1 MPVILIEK
9 DNKKAASLFSFV
21 PKTGGSA
28 LIKFFSGV
36 GCRVF
41 FHNENNSIIGL
52 LKAPSQHFHYEFL
65 DKIFDIDKFSFSF
78 SVVRH
83 PLARSKS
90 DYLWAMRNI
99 EDVSKAPSF
108 DQWFSAIVDEY
119 QKNPFVFDNHIRP
132 QSDFIGNK
140 IKKVYR
146 YEDGLEAAALDVI
159 GSMGFSVNV
168 DRSRRFVPK
177 SNTSEGNLRERGEV
191 LEEKAQASPEAI
203 TKLQEFYRKDF
214 ERFYPEG

>member
-9 DNKKAASLFSFV
+9 GNVKASSLFSFV

-28 LIKFFSGV
+28 LVKFFSEI

-41 FHNENNSIIGL
+41 FHNENNAIIGL

-65 DKIFDIDKFSFSF
+65 DKVFDIERFVFSF

-83 PLARSKS
+83 PLARSRS
-90 DYLWAMRNI
+90 DYLWAMRSI
-99 EDVSKAPSF
+99 EDVAKAPSF
-108 DQWFSAIVDEY
+108 DQWVSAILDRY
-119 QKNPFVFDNHIRP
+119 QKDPFVFDNHIRP

-140 IKKVYR
+140 IKRVYF

-159 GSMGFSVNV
+159 ESMGFSVNV
-168 DRSRRFVPK
+168 DRSQRFVPK
-177 SNTSEGNLRERGEV
+177 SNTSEDNLRERGRI
-191 LEEKAQASPEAI
+191 LEEKAQASPETI
-203 TKLQEFYRKDF
+203 NKLHEFYRRDF